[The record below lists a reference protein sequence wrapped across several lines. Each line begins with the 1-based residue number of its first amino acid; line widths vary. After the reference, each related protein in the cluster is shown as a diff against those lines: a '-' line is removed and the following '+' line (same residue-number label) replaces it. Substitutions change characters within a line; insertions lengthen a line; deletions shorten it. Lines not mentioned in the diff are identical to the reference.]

1 MITYQF
7 MGEWN
12 WKPWKNTGASN
23 VEEAKN
29 RGWWK
34 LAVAVPGSRLF
45 IRRLVLGAIEK
56 AERAA
61 TP

>member
-1 MITYQF
+1 MVSGAF
-7 MGEWN
+7 
-12 WKPWKNTGASN
+12 WKTIVDWLA
-23 VEEAKN
+23 EEAKK
-29 RGWWK
+29 RDWWM

-45 IRRLVLGAIEK
+45 IRRLVLGAIIK